1 MIILSN
7 TQPHGG
13 GSSSI
18 HPKRMDVRAISFGHQ
33 GSAVMREAAQ
43 LEGIDGNVSTIFKK
57 RVNALHSHILL
68 YHRHSCSSIN
78 TSHSHIFLLLLSF
91 QSIKMVSSFM

>member
-18 HPKRMDVRAISFGHQ
+18 HPKWMDVGAISFDNHQ
-33 GSAVMREAAQ
+33 GPVAMKAAQ
-43 LEGIDGNVSTIFKK
+43 LGGVDGYVSTIFKK
-57 RVNALHSHILL
+57 RVNTLHSHILL
-68 YHRHSCSSIN
+68 YHRHSCLQYTFISN
-78 TSHSHIFLLLLSF
+78 IFLLLISF
-91 QSIKMVSSFM
+91 NLHRW